1 MDMQVVK
8 TKMGV
13 GPKKGEY
20 QYTVKRVSYADI
32 TSEAILDEIKSASTF
47 SPADAKSMLG
57 NFVALIKDDLMEGH
71 IVDLGVLG
79 SLMPKISVKTVATKK
94 ECDLSTI
101 KSVGIQYV
109 PATDLTSD
117 AKKISMQVIDI
128 YDYDDENQNTDSG
141 DDDNTS
147 GGGDGDN
154 SGSGTTPG
162 GGSEGGDLVG

>member
-13 GPKKGEY
+13 GPKKGQI
-20 QYTVKRVSYADI
+20 QYTLKRVSYADV
-32 TSEAILDEIKSASTF
+32 TSEALLDEIKSASTF

-57 NFVALIKDDLMEGH
+57 NFVDVVKEDLLEGR

-79 SLMPKISVKTVATKK
+79 SLMPKISVKSVDTRK

-101 KSVGIQYV
+101 KSVGIQYT
-109 PATDLTSD
+109 PATELTSD

-128 YDYDDENQNTDSG
+128 YDYEDETEG
-141 DDDNTS
+141 DETEGDDNTGNDNQGGGDS
-147 GGGDGDN
+147 GGG
-154 SGSGTTPG
+154 G
-162 GGSEGGDLVG
+162 GFAG

>member
-13 GPKKGEY
+13 GPKKGQI

-32 TSEAILDEIKSASTF
+32 TSEAILDEIKDASTF

-57 NFVALIKDDLMEGH
+57 NFINLVKNDLLEGR

-79 SLMPKISVKTVATKK
+79 SLMPKISVKSVDTRK

-101 KSVGIQYV
+101 KSVGIQYT
-109 PATDLTSD
+109 PATELTSD

-128 YDYDDENQNTDSG
+128 YDYEDETQG
-141 DDDNTS
+141 DETEGDDNTGDDNQGGGDS
-147 GGGDGDN
+147 GGGFAG
-154 SGSGTTPG
+154 
-162 GGSEGGDLVG
+162 

>member
-13 GPKKGEY
+13 GPKKGQI
-20 QYTVKRVSYADI
+20 QYTLKRVSYADV
-32 TSEAILDEIKSASTF
+32 TSEALLDEIKSASTF

-57 NFVALIKDDLMEGH
+57 NFVDVVKEDLLEGR

-79 SLMPKISVKTVATKK
+79 SLMPKISVKSVDTRK

-101 KSVGIQYV
+101 KSVGIQYT
-109 PATDLTSD
+109 PATELTSD

-128 YDYDDENQNTDSG
+128 YDYEDEIQG
-141 DDDNTS
+141 DETEGDDNTGNDNQGGGDS
-147 GGGDGDN
+147 GGG
-154 SGSGTTPG
+154 G
-162 GGSEGGDLVG
+162 GFAG

>member
-13 GPKKGEY
+13 GPKKGQI
-20 QYTVKRVSYADI
+20 QYTLKRVSYADV
-32 TSEAILDEIKSASTF
+32 TSEALLDEIKSASTF

-57 NFVALIKDDLMEGH
+57 NFVDVVKEDLLEGR

-79 SLMPKISVKTVATKK
+79 SLMPKISVKSVDTRK

-101 KSVGIQYV
+101 KSVGIQYT
-109 PATDLTSD
+109 PATELTSD

-128 YDYDDENQNTDSG
+128 YDYEDETQDDETEG
-141 DDDNTS
+141 DDNTGDDNQGGGDS
-147 GGGDGDN
+147 GGG
-154 SGSGTTPG
+154 G
-162 GGSEGGDLVG
+162 GFAG

>member
-13 GPKKGEY
+13 GPKKGQI
-20 QYTVKRVSYADI
+20 QYTLKRVSYADV
-32 TSEAILDEIKSASTF
+32 TSEALLDEIKSASTF

-57 NFVALIKDDLMEGH
+57 NFVDVVKEDLLEGR

-79 SLMPKISVKTVATKK
+79 SLMPKISVKSVDTRK

-109 PATDLTSD
+109 PATELTSD

-128 YDYDDENQNTDSG
+128 YDYDDDTEG
-141 DDDNTS
+141 DDDAGDDNTGDDNQGGGDS
-147 GGGDGDN
+147 GGG
-154 SGSGTTPG
+154 G
-162 GGSEGGDLVG
+162 GFAG

>member
-13 GPKKGEY
+13 GPKKGQI

-32 TSEAILDEIKSASTF
+32 TSEAILDEIKDASTF

-57 NFVALIKDDLMEGH
+57 NFINLVKNDLLEGR

-79 SLMPKISVKTVATKK
+79 SLMPKISVKSVDTKK

-101 KSVGIQYV
+101 KSVGIQYT
-109 PATDLTSD
+109 PATELTSD

-128 YDYDDENQNTDSG
+128 YDYEDEAQG
-141 DDDNTS
+141 DETEGDDNTGNDNQGGGDS
-147 GGGDGDN
+147 GGG
-154 SGSGTTPG
+154 G
-162 GGSEGGDLVG
+162 GFAG

>member
-13 GPKKGEY
+13 GPKKGQI
-20 QYTVKRVSYADI
+20 QYTLKRVSYADV
-32 TSEAILDEIKSASTF
+32 TSEALLDEIKSASTF

-57 NFVALIKDDLMEGH
+57 NFVDVVKEDLLEGR

-79 SLMPKISVKTVATKK
+79 SLMPKISVKSVDTRK

-109 PATDLTSD
+109 PATELTSD

-128 YDYDDENQNTDSG
+128 YDYDDDTEG
-141 DDDNTS
+141 DDDAGDDNQGGGDS
-147 GGGDGDN
+147 GGG
-154 SGSGTTPG
+154 G
-162 GGSEGGDLVG
+162 GFAG

>member
-13 GPKKGEY
+13 GPKKGQI
-20 QYTVKRVSYADI
+20 QYTLKRVSYADV
-32 TSEAILDEIKSASTF
+32 TSETLLDEIKSASTF

-57 NFVALIKDDLMEGH
+57 NFVDVVKEDLLEGR

-79 SLMPKISVKTVATKK
+79 SLMPKISVKSVDTRK

-101 KSVGIQYV
+101 KSVGIQYT
-109 PATDLTSD
+109 PATELTSD

-128 YDYDDENQNTDSG
+128 YDYEDETQG
-141 DDDNTS
+141 DETEGDDNTGNDNQGGGDS
-147 GGGDGDN
+147 GGG
-154 SGSGTTPG
+154 G
-162 GGSEGGDLVG
+162 GFAG

>member
-13 GPKKGEY
+13 GPKKGQI
-20 QYTVKRVSYADI
+20 QYTLKRVSYADV
-32 TSEAILDEIKSASTF
+32 TSEALLDEIKSASTF

-57 NFVALIKDDLMEGH
+57 NFVDVVKEDLLEGR

-79 SLMPKISVKTVATKK
+79 SLMPKISVKSVDTRK

-101 KSVGIQYV
+101 KSVGIQYT
-109 PATDLTSD
+109 PATELTSD

-128 YDYDDENQNTDSG
+128 YDYEDETQG
-141 DDDNTS
+141 DETEGDDNTGNDNQ
-147 GGGDGDN
+147 GGNDDG
-154 SGSGTTPG
+154 GFAG
-162 GGSEGGDLVG
+162 